1 MVLAPVQQPQ
11 QPRPGK
17 VVQKRGQPR
26 PQVRPAAATPLA
38 AQQVAP
44 SPRMMIKSN
53 NLSMLS
59 PDQLPELPLDIQ
71 EKIVQFSSA
80 NNSSNSNVG
89 SEQSSKTGGATTTAD
104 SQIMPDYQKAEQIVV
119 KSGGNVSN
127 LAVVRPQQQQLHQ
140 QHVVLKGG
148 TDANPAVRQ
157 ATQVIL
163 RPNANSQQILI
174 NNMPSQQQLS
184 NSNPSSVNVAIPVT
198 KASTSM
204 SSSAP
209 GVQEVG

>member
-1 MVLAPVQQPQ
+1 
-11 QPRPGK
+11 
-17 VVQKRGQPR
+17 
-26 PQVRPAAATPLA
+26 
-38 AQQVAP
+38 
-44 SPRMMIKSN
+44 
-53 NLSMLS
+53 MLS

-89 SEQSSKTGGATTTAD
+89 SEQGSKTGGATTTAD

-198 KASTSM
+198 KASTPM